1 MRKSVLALS
10 IQAAHGGQGFQ
21 PQDWNQPFQV
31 EHQGM
36 TLRVPQT
43 GYPEWYHSLAL
54 SDAQLRP
61 SPVSLRPM
69 VRVRHPSGT
78 PVLVLTPSQIRMF
91 LEATDSELEAGGA
104 WRMTREQCEP
114 LDPMAAMML
123 EAMFAPKKSDS
134 KQASA

>member
-10 IQAAHGGQGFQ
+10 IQAAHGGLGFLPQGQQPAFQ
-21 PQDWNQPFQV
+21 T

-36 TLRVPQT
+36 SLRVPQT

-91 LEATDSELEAGGA
+91 LEATDGELEAGGA

-123 EAMFAPKKSDS
+123 EALFAPRK
-134 KQASA
+134 AEPAALAA